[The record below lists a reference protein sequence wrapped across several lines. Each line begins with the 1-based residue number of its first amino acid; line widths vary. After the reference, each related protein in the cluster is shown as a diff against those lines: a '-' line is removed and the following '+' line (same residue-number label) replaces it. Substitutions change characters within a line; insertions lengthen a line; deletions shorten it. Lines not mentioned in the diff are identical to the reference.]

1 MLRKTQIA
9 LALSLA
15 WGVGPAPVWAQ
26 TAPDAEGNATQLK
39 EVTVS
44 ATRTARKVD
53 SVPSV
58 VTITTADQIEA
69 SGSRDIKDVFRDDLD
84 ISVRAQATRFTAAG
98 ASTGR
103 AGNEG
108 INIRGLEGN
117 QVLMLIDGIRV
128 PNSFSFGSMATGR
141 GDYLDVDGIKTVE
154 VLRGPASTQFGSD
167 GLAGAVNF
175 RTLDPSDLLKSGQT
189 LGGFVRSSYTN
200 VDNSWANTVGV
211 AGTGEQWDGMLLG
224 SFRQGHEVVNKGSND
239 AQNINRTTP
248 NPADYKNG
256 YLQGKANLKID
267 ATQQVGF
274 TAEMQKRDITSEVY
288 SARAVQ
294 PVSPAATTA
303 VLDLD
308 TKDTLERNRLSVE
321 HRYNDLNAPWVQKAE
336 TRVYWQDAKVNQYS
350 AETRNGG
357 GNRVRDNTFKTRVI
371 GLSTQLET
379 NLSGAVNQRLSYGLD
394 WSRSDISAL
403 RDGVLAASGETFP
416 IKPFPDSS
424 YTQLGA
430 FVQSEIELG
439 NFSIIPGLRFDR
451 YDLTSS
457 SDGYIGTPTGLS
469 GQATTPR
476 LGAVWKLAPAFAPYA
491 QYSQGFRA
499 PTPDQINNSFTNAAV
514 GYTSKPNPDLKPEQA
529 ESYELGFRGKLN
541 NVRYSAS
548 VYDNYYKDFISQQ
561 IVSGSPFPNPANP
574 SVYQYINLAKARI
587 TGGELRAEWQINA
600 QWKANAGLAYAKGE
614 SDSNGVKTPLD
625 SVQPQRTIL
634 GVSYDAGV
642 WSARANVLHSD
653 GKTADQISTGAAQFA
668 PGAYDVIDVGFTWKP
683 LNNLTFNANIN
694 NLLDTTYWR
703 WSDVSGLAASSTTK
717 DAYTA
722 PGRTIQVGVRY
733 DF

>member
-15 WGVGPAPVWAQ
+15 WGIAPTTVLAQ
-26 TAPDAEGNATQLK
+26 TAPDADGNVTQLK
-39 EVTVS
+39 EITVS
-44 ATRTARKVD
+44 STRTPRKVD
-53 SVPSV
+53 SVPNI
-58 VTITTADQIEA
+58 VTVTTAEQIET
-69 SGSRDIKDVFRDDLD
+69 SGSRDIKDVFRDEAD

-128 PNSFSFGSMATGR
+128 PNSFSFGSMSTGR
-141 GDYLDVDGIKTVE
+141 GDFLDVDGIKTIE

-167 GLAGAVNF
+167 GLAGAVSF
-175 RTLDPSDLLKSGQT
+175 RTLDPSDLVKSGNKF
-189 LGGFVRSSYTN
+189 GGFVRSSYAT
-200 VDNSWANTVGV
+200 VDKSWANTVGV
-211 AGTGEQWDGMLLG
+211 AGVTEQWDGLLLG
-224 SFRQGHEVVNKGSND
+224 SYRQGHEAVNKGTDDS
-239 AQNINRTTP
+239 QNVNRTTP

-256 YLQGKANLKID
+256 YVLGKAILKLD
-267 ATQQVGF
+267 ATQQIGF
-274 TAEMQKRDITSEVY
+274 TAEAQKRDSNTEVY
-288 SARAVQ
+288 SGRAVL
-294 PVSPAATTA
+294 PTASATA

-308 TKDTLERNRLSVE
+308 AQDVLQRNRLSVE
-321 HRYNDLNAPWVQKAE
+321 HRYNDLNSPWIQKAE
-336 TRVYWQDAKVNQYS
+336 TRIYWQDAKVNQYS
-350 AETRNGG
+350 AETRNGA
-357 GNRVRDNTFKTRVI
+357 GNRVRDNTFKTKVI

-379 NLSGAVNQRLSYGLD
+379 NLSGLVNQRLSYGLD

-403 RDGVLAASGETFP
+403 RDGVLPASGEVFP
-416 IKPFPDSS
+416 IKPFPDSTYS
-424 YTQLGA
+424 QLGA

-451 YDLTSS
+451 YDMTSS
-457 SDGYIGTPTGLS
+457 ADGYLGTPTGLS

-476 LGAVWKLAPAFAPYA
+476 LGAVWKLASAFTPYA

-514 GYTSKPNPDLKPEQA
+514 GYTSIPNPDLKPERA
-529 ESYELGFRGKLN
+529 DSYEVGFRGKVN
-541 NVRYSAS
+541 NFRYSISA
-548 VYDNYYKDFISQQ
+548 YDNYYKDFISQQ
-561 IVSGSPFPNPANP
+561 IVAGSSFPNPANP
-574 SVYQYINLAKARI
+574 SVYQYINLNKVRI
-587 TGGELRAEWQINA
+587 TGHELRGEWQIDS
-600 QWKANAGLAYAKGE
+600 QWKANAGLAYSKGE
-614 SDSNGVKTPLD
+614 SDTNGVKAPLD

-642 WSARANVLHSD
+642 WSARANLVHSD
-653 GKTADQISTGAAQFA
+653 SKNVGDISTGTAQFA
-668 PGAYDVIDVGFTWKP
+668 PGAYDVVDVGATWKP
-683 LNNLTFNANIN
+683 LKNVTLNANIN
-694 NLLDTTYWR
+694 NLFDTTYWR
-703 WSDVSGLAASSTTK
+703 WGDVSGLAATSTTK

-722 PGRTIQVGVRY
+722 PGRTIQIAARY